1 MAYLL
6 RGYEDERTPIQHS
19 TDIFKEHLRSFELN
33 KLLGKKDS
41 GMPIIT
47 DSKIKGNAGDTIVY
61 HFIPQNKTDGIYG
74 QEATMIGHEETLD
87 EYLDKITID
96 QVRKG
101 FKKKG
106 KLTDKRLVWDAR
118 AEFKKQ
124 LANWFAD
131 QNNVWVHAALS
142 GYCKDGFNILKGEEK
157 ANTPLV
163 NGKGRCVAANK
174 TSKFKLVA
182 PEQTSDNG
190 VLTQLTNADIIN
202 TYLLDEL
209 SIIAKQG
216 NSKYRIAPV
225 RMSNGKEMFFFIVDM
240 KTARDLRQDARFD
253 KHALSLVEAGISPE
267 KDPYVSGAIGI
278 WQNLIIMESEYIS
291 HVKNDSVDVARNL
304 LLGANACAMIWAQTT
319 DYKEEK
325 FDYENQLGVTAD
337 EIRGQKKLTFDGVDV
352 GVMQVLTAV
361 N

>member
-6 RGYEDERTPIQHS
+6 RGFEDDRTPIQHS
-19 TDIFKEHLRSFELN
+19 ADIFTEHLRTFSLT

-61 HFIPQNKTDGIYG
+61 HFIPQNKTEGLYG
-74 QEATMIGHEETLD
+74 QDGTMTGNEETLD
-87 EYLDKITID
+87 EYIDKISID

-106 KLTDKRLVWDAR
+106 KLTDNRLVWDAR
-118 AEFKKQ
+118 KEFKKQ
-124 LANWFAD
+124 LQNWYAD
-131 QNNVWVHAALS
+131 RNNIWVHAALT
-142 GYCKDGFNILKGEEK
+142 GYMNDGFNFLKGEEK
-157 ANTPLV
+157 TTTPLV
-163 NGKGRCVAANK
+163 NGEGRCVASNK
-174 TSKFKLVA
+174 TGKFKLVA
-182 PEQTSDNG
+182 PEKTSDKN
-190 VLTQLTNADIIN
+190 VLTELTNADIIN

-216 NSKYRIAPV
+216 NGKYRMAPV
-225 RMSNGKEMFFFIVDM
+225 KMSNGKEMFFLLLDM
-240 KTARDLRQDARFD
+240 KAARDLRQDARFD
-253 KHALSLVEAGISPE
+253 KHALSLVEAGISPD
-267 KDPYVSGAIGI
+267 KDPFVSGAIGI
-278 WQNLIIMESEYIS
+278 WQNLIILEDEYIS

-304 LLGANACAMIWAQTT
+304 LLGANACAMLWAQTT
-319 DYKEEK
+319 DYIE
-325 FDYENQLGVTAD
+325 DYSDYKNEFGVVAD

>member
-6 RGYEDERTPIQHS
+6 RGYEDDRTPIQHS
-19 TDIFKEHLRSFELN
+19 SDIFSEHLRNFSLT

-47 DSKIKGNAGDTIVY
+47 DSKLKGNAGDTIVY

-74 QEATMIGHEETLD
+74 QEATMVGNEETLD
-87 EYLDKITID
+87 EYTDKITID

-106 KLTDKRLVWDAR
+106 KLTDKRLIWDAR
-118 AEFKKQ
+118 KEFKKQ
-124 LANWFAD
+124 LSNWYAD
-131 QNNVWVHAALS
+131 QNNIWVHAALT
-142 GYCKDGFNILKGEEK
+142 GYCLDGFNILKGAAK
-157 ANTPLV
+157 AETALV
-163 NGKGRCVAANK
+163 NGEGRCVAANK
-174 TSKFKLVA
+174 TNKFKLVA
-182 PEQTSDNG
+182 PEKTSDKG
-190 VLTQLTNADIIN
+190 VLTELTNADTIN
-202 TYLLDEL
+202 TYMLDEL

-216 NSKYRIAPV
+216 NGKYRMAPV
-225 RMSNGKEMFFFIVDM
+225 KMSNGKEMFFLLLDM
-240 KTARDLRQDARFD
+240 KAARDLRQDARFD
-253 KHALSLVEAGISPE
+253 KHALSLVEAGISPD
-267 KDPYVSGAIGI
+267 KDPFVSGAIGI
-278 WQNLIIMESEYIS
+278 WQNLIIMEDEYIS

-304 LLGANACAMIWAQTT
+304 LLGANAAAMIWAQTT
-319 DYKEEK
+319 DYREEY
-325 FDYENQLGVTAD
+325 FDYMNEIGVVAD

>member
-6 RGYEDERTPIQHS
+6 RGYEDNRTPVEHS
-19 TDIFKEHLRSFELN
+19 ADIFKEHLRSFSLN

-47 DSKIKGNAGDTIVY
+47 DNKIKGNAGDTIVY

-74 QEATMIGHEETLD
+74 QEATMIGNEETLD
-87 EYLDKITID
+87 EYFDKITID

-101 FKKKG
+101 FKKNG

-124 LANWFAD
+124 LSNWFAD
-131 QNNVWVHAALS
+131 QNNIWVHAALT
-142 GYCKDGFNILKGEEK
+142 GYCKDGFNILKGTEK
-157 ANTPLV
+157 TETALV
-163 NGKGRCVAANK
+163 NGVGRCVAADGTK
-174 TSKFKLVA
+174 KYKLVA
-182 PEQTSDNG
+182 PENTTDTA
-190 VLTQLTNADIIN
+190 VLANVKNTDIIN
-202 TYLLDEL
+202 TYMLDEL

-216 NSKYRIAPV
+216 NSKYRMAPV
-225 RMSNGKEMFFFIVDM
+225 RMSNGKEMFFLLVDL

-267 KDPYVSGAIGI
+267 KDPYVSGTIGI

-304 LLGANACAMIWAQTT
+304 LLGANASAMIWAQTT
-319 DYKEEK
+319 DYKEEM

-337 EIRGQKKLTFDGVDV
+337 EIRGQKKLCFDGVDV